1 MTTQTEI
8 GRYRLVRHLAT
19 GGMGEVFLAEAPG
32 AAGFAKRVVVKTL
45 REELAADQDLVRQFI
60 AEGQLLEALD
70 HPNIAAI
77 LDLGQDGEQ
86 YFLAMEF
93 VEGFDLR
100 ALLRAL
106 PHNSEERQVLGED
119 AVLALIAAVAHALD
133 HAQTR
138 RGLDGK
144 ALGIV
149 HHDVTPSNVMVRRD
163 GHVKLVDFGVART
176 ALVARLSPGAL
187 RGKLPYLSPEHA
199 RQERADGRSDLFSL
213 GLCACEWLTGQR
225 ALEVGE
231 PDLLGEA
238 YEQLPERLAV
248 CADRVSPE
256 TLALLTHLT
265 RLDPR
270 ERPRTAAEVAE
281 RAQRILA
288 DHGEL
293 SPTRHLAAELAPA
306 FDVLAARAGSFD
318 QTLSQTLGL
327 LGNPGVDFTGTLSLP
342 GIEVVQQASQ
352 SARAAKDSGLS
363 QAADARRAGSLRWPH
378 VAGAVAF
385 ALLLWVAWPRTD
397 GDHPMPVE
405 LALGAPAPGI
415 SRPEPALPQV
425 LPTPA
430 TPVAA
435 LVPAPAA
442 ATGPVPEPPP
452 TAKETAESRERVP
465 RDPGRDLVARE
476 PTGKETARVAAA
488 ATATVEFRVLPAATL
503 VTVDGKP
510 RQATDGGSHYVLQ
523 LRPGKHTIRA
533 TDPDGE
539 QPAQSVEVD
548 LLAGDHERLKGFSFL
563 P

>member
-19 GGMGEVFLAEAPG
+19 GGMGEVYLAEAPG

-45 REELAADQDLVRQFI
+45 REELAADRALVKQFI

-100 ALLRAL
+100 ALRVAL
-106 PHNSEERQVLGED
+106 PHGTDDAQVLGEN
-119 AVLALIAAVAHALD
+119 AVLALVAAVANALD

-138 RGLDGK
+138 RGADGQP
-144 ALGIV
+144 LGIV

-231 PDLLGEA
+231 PDMLGDA
-238 YEQLPERLAV
+238 YARLPEKLALV
-248 CADRVSPE
+248 AKRASAE
-256 TLALLTHLT
+256 TLALLTQLT
-265 RLDPR
+265 ALDPKD
-270 ERPRTAAEVAE
+270 RPASAAVVAE
-281 RAQRILA
+281 TAQRILA
-288 DHGEL
+288 ERGEL
-293 SPTRHLAAELAPA
+293 SPTRRLATELEPA

-318 QTLSQTLGL
+318 QTLAQTLGL
-327 LGNPGVDFTGTLSLP
+327 LGNPAAEFTGTLSLP

-352 SARAAKDSGLS
+352 SARAALDSGATSL
-363 QAADARRAGSLRWPH
+363 DPPRRTGWHLRWTH
-378 VAGAVAF
+378 AVGALAF
-385 ALLLWVAWPRTD
+385 ALLLWVAWPRTTD
-397 GDHPMPVE
+397 PPSPPDAPPAAAGFAMPAVTPPPAVA
-405 LALGAPAPGI
+405 LAVAPTTI
-415 SRPEPALPQV
+415 
-425 LPTPA
+425 T
-430 TPVAA
+430 VAS
-435 LVPAPAA
+435 APAA
-442 ATGPVPEPPP
+442 PTAVADDAATPKTDEAPEAHAKHEATRGNATGN
-452 TAKETAESRERVP
+452 
-465 RDPGRDLVARE
+465 
-476 PTGKETARVAAA
+476 
-488 ATATVEFRVLPAATL
+488 ATVEFRVLPAATV

-510 RQATDGGSHYVLQ
+510 RQATDGGNHYVLQ

-533 TDPDGE
+533 ADPDGE
-539 QPAQSVEVD
+539 QPTQSVDVELV
-548 LLAGDHERLKGFSFL
+548 AGDHERLKGFSFL